1 MSGLHKEGVKMSLF
15 KKNTKKKK
23 KNQAFSKTLLVQE
36 SILIWIV
43 TIAFIVLAFYCVS
56 NEYFGEMPWLA
67 AMAGFPWTAYA
78 VSQACYYKKSE
89 KENTK
94 DGIVYETALK
104 NIAPE
109 RDVSDF
115 T

>member
-1 MSGLHKEGVKMSLF
+1 MSLF

-36 SILIWIV
+36 SVLIWIV
-43 TIAFIVLAFYCVS
+43 TIAFIVLAFFCVS

-94 DGIVYETALK
+94 GGIKYDSTIFQL
-104 NIAPE
+104 E
-109 RDVSDF
+109 REQTDENAKG
-115 T
+115 